1 MTSQAFLWMNT
12 GIALA
17 LAGLFFFGR
26 WRERDPV
33 RLRLRNGNKWA
44 HGLVLR
50 EDAHIAAQPTHLRP
64 SSPHSNHG
72 GASFAPKMKSLN
84 VIFNYNGHSWDA
96 YEVLGV
102 PAGAKLETVKAA
114 YLDAIGKSD
123 PQSREFLETAFQTIS
138 QNL

>member
-33 RLRLRNGNKWA
+33 RLRLRSGNKWA

-50 EDAHIAAQPTHLRP
+50 EEARMAPQPTHLRP
-64 SSPHSNHG
+64 STHG
-72 GASFAPKMKSLN
+72 GSFAPKMKSLN

-102 PAGAKLETVKAA
+102 PAGAKLEAVKAA